1 MTMMNRNYSELVNL
15 KTFED
20 RYNYLKLSGVV
31 GQDIFGS
38 ERYLN
43 QNFYTSRKW
52 RSIRDQIIIRDN
64 ACDLGLEGYEI
75 YDKIIVH
82 HINPITIEDLENDSY
97 SLYDP
102 ENLICTTNATH
113 QAIHY
118 SDETLLPRLS
128 EPRRPNDMVPW
139 K

>member
-1 MTMMNRNYSELVNL
+1 MSKSYSELVKL
-15 KTFED
+15 KTFDD

-43 QNFYTSRKW
+43 QQFYTSRKW
-52 RSIRDQIIIRDN
+52 RSVRDQIIIRDN

-82 HINPITIEDLENDSY
+82 HINPITIEDLENDEY
-97 SLYDP
+97 SLYDS

-128 EPRRPNDMVPW
+128 EPRRPNDMIPW